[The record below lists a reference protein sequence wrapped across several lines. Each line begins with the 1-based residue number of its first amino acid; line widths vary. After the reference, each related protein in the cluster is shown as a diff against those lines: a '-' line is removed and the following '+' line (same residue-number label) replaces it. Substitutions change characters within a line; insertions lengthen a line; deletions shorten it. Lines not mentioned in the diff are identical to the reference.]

1 MKWLFIDHEYHKRT
15 GSAKFFLDIV
25 RKSFKVD
32 EHYYRHYYRTQ
43 AEKVA
48 ADYDGVIIWE
58 FPISRNKFFFRE
70 KKNVFVPMYDNEWA
84 SYWQWKRIAWSGMGV
99 ISFCD
104 KVTEHAKRCGVKNI
118 LDVRYFPNPSD
129 FPQEEGESK
138 RVFLWE
144 RGDISEDT
152 VKKLFP
158 PEFGYT
164 FDVKKGNEFLC
175 REEYLS
181 RIAACEIVVAP
192 RRKEGIGMAFLEAMA
207 MGKCVAAHN
216 DATMNEYIKDG
227 VNGILF
233 DADRPTAITASQ
245 VLSVRSNIHESKHQL
260 YGAWLGDMKKIC
272 DFIFT
277 QKPCAPSFSNRL
289 KILLSYP
296 MFLIEGVWHIV
307 NDKLKYRSKILLQ
320 KGVERGC

>member
-25 RKSFKVD
+25 RKSFSVD
-32 EHYYRHYYRTQ
+32 EHYYNRYYHTQ

-58 FPISRNKFFFRE
+58 FPISRNKFFFRG

-104 KVTEHAKRCGVKNI
+104 KVMTHAKRCGVKNI
-118 LDVRYFPNPSD
+118 IDVRYFPDPAEL
-129 FPQEEGESK
+129 PQISGDLK

-144 RGDISEDT
+144 RGEVGRTNVERMFPSGAGFSFDIKPQDEI
-152 VKKLFP
+152 LP
-158 PEFGYT
+158 R
-164 FDVKKGNEFLC
+164 DV
-175 REEYLS
+175 YL
-181 RIAACEIVVAP
+181 RRLAECGIVVAP

-207 MGKCVAAHN
+207 MGKCVVAHN
-216 DATMNEYIKDG
+216 DATMNEYIKNG
-227 VNGILF
+227 ETGILF
-233 DADRPTAITASQ
+233 NADRPTVITESQ
-245 VLSVRSNIHESKHQL
+245 VLSVRSNIHESKDQL
-260 YGAWLGDMKKIC
+260 YGVWLDDMKKIC
-272 DFIFT
+272 DFIFA
-277 QKPCAPSFSNRL
+277 QKPCAPSLLNRL

-296 MFLIEGVWHIV
+296 MYLVEGVWYILT
-307 NDKLKYRSKILLQ
+307 NKFKKLI
-320 KGVERGC
+320 

>member
-15 GSAKFFLDIV
+15 GSAKFFLDIL
-25 RKSFKVD
+25 RECFKID
-32 EHYYRHYYRTQ
+32 EHYYDCCYRTQ

-58 FPISRNKFFFRE
+58 FPISRNKFFFRG
-70 KKNVFVPMYDNEWA
+70 KRNIFVPMYDNEWA

-104 KVTEHAKRCGVKNI
+104 KVTAHAKRCGVKNI
-118 LDVRYFPNPSD
+118 LDVRYFPNPAD

-158 PEFGYT
+158 PESGYT
-164 FDVKKGNEFLC
+164 YDVKKGDEFLS

-207 MGKCVAAHN
+207 MGKCIVAHN
-216 DATMNEYIKDG
+216 DSTMNEYIKDG

-233 DADRPTAITASQ
+233 DADRPTAITESH
-245 VLSVRSNIHESKHQL
+245 VLSVRSNIQQSKDQL
-260 YGAWLGDMKKIC
+260 YGVWMEGRTKIC
-272 DFIFT
+272 DFIFA
-277 QKPCAPSFSNRL
+277 QKPCVPSFSNRL
-289 KILLSYP
+289 KISLSYP
-296 MFLIEGVWHIV
+296 MYLVEGVWYKIKA
-307 NDKLKYRSKILLQ
+307 KLGKVTFR
-320 KGVERGC
+320 

>member
-32 EHYYRHYYRTQ
+32 EHYYNRYYRTQ

-58 FPISRNKFFFRE
+58 FPISRNKFFFRG

-118 LDVRYFPNPSD
+118 LDIRYFPNPSD

-144 RGDISEDT
+144 RGDISEET

-158 PEFGYT
+158 LESGYT
-164 FDVKKGNEFLC
+164 FDVKRGDEFLS

-181 RIAACEIVVAP
+181 QIAACEVVVAP

-233 DADRPTAITASQ
+233 DADRPIAITESL

-260 YGAWLGDMKKIC
+260 YGAWLDDMKKIC

-277 QKPCAPSFSNRL
+277 QKPCAPSLLNQL
-289 KILLSYP
+289 KISLSYP
-296 MFLIEGVWHIV
+296 MFLIEGVWYKIKA
-307 NDKLKYRSKILLQ
+307 KLKKEAF
-320 KGVERGC
+320 K

>member
-25 RKSFKVD
+25 RKSFVVD
-32 EHYYRHYYRTQ
+32 EHYYDRYYRTQ

-48 ADYDGVIIWE
+48 ADYEGVIIWE
-58 FPISRNKFFFRE
+58 FPISRNKFFFPG

-104 KVTEHAKRCGVKNI
+104 KVTAHAKRCGVKNI

-152 VKKLFP
+152 AKKLFP
-158 PEFGYT
+158 PELGYT
-164 FDVKKGNEFLC
+164 FDVKRGDEFLS
-175 REEYLS
+175 RDEYLS

-207 MGKCVAAHN
+207 MGKCVIAHN

-227 VNGILF
+227 VNGLLF
-233 DADRPTAITASQ
+233 DADRPTVITESQ
-245 VLSVRSNIHESKHQL
+245 VLSVCSNIRAIKEQF
-260 YGAWLGDMKKIC
+260 YGVWLEDMKKISN
-272 DFIFT
+272 FIFT
-277 QKPCAPSFSNRL
+277 QKPCVPSLLNRL
-289 KILLSYP
+289 KISLSYP
-296 MFLIEGVWHIV
+296 MFLIEGVCYH
-307 NDKLKYRSKILLQ
+307 LKNKFRSK
-320 KGVERGC
+320 

>member
-1 MKWLFIDHEYHKRT
+1 MNWLFVDHECHKRT
-15 GSAKFFLDIV
+15 GSARFFLDIA
-25 RKSFKVD
+25 RKSFSVD
-32 EHYYRHYYRTQ
+32 EHYYNRYYRTE
-43 AEKVA
+43 AEKVV

-58 FPISRNKFFFRE
+58 FPISRNKFFFNGKR
-70 KKNVFVPMYDNEWA
+70 NVFVPMYDNEWA
-84 SYWQWKRIAWSGMGV
+84 SCWQWKRIAWSGMGV

-104 KVTEHAKRCGVKNI
+104 KVTEHARRCGVKNI
-118 LDVRYFPNPSD
+118 LDVRYFPYPSE
-129 FPQEEGESK
+129 FPQEKGEFK

-144 RGDISEDT
+144 RGDISEDV
-152 VKKLFP
+152 VKKIFP
-158 PEFGYT
+158 PELGYT
-164 FDVKKGNEFLC
+164 FDVKKGDEFLS

-233 DADRPTAITASQ
+233 DADRPTAVAESRI
-245 VLSVRSNIHESKHQL
+245 LSVRSNIHESKHQL
-260 YGAWLGDMKKIC
+260 YGAWLDDMKKIC

-277 QKPCAPSFSNRL
+277 QNSCIPSLSNRL

-296 MFLIEGVWHIV
+296 MYLIEGVWQH
-307 NDKLKYRSKILLQ
+307 LKNKIRL
-320 KGVERGC
+320 KER

>member
-25 RKSFKVD
+25 RKSFSVD
-32 EHYYRHYYRTQ
+32 EHYYNRYYRTQ
-43 AEKVA
+43 AEKA
-48 ADYDGVIIWE
+48 AVDYDGVIIWE
-58 FPISRNKFFFRE
+58 FPISRNKFFFRG

-104 KVTEHAKRCGVKNI
+104 KVTAHAKRCGVKNI
-118 LDVRYFPNPSD
+118 LDLRYFPNPSD
-129 FPQEEGESK
+129 FPQKKGEFK

-158 PEFGYT
+158 PELGYA
-164 FDVKKGNEFLC
+164 FDVKRGDEFLS

-207 MGKCVAAHN
+207 MGKCVVAHN
-216 DATMNEYIKDG
+216 DATMNEYIKNG

-233 DADRPTAITASQ
+233 DADRPIAITESQ
-245 VLSVRSNIHESKHQL
+245 VLSVRSNMHATKEQL
-260 YGAWLGDMKKIC
+260 YGAWSDDMKKIC
-272 DFIFT
+272 DFIFA
-277 QKPCAPSFSNRL
+277 QKPCDPSLLNRL
-289 KILLSYP
+289 KISLSYP
-296 MFLIEGVWHIV
+296 MFLIEGVWYKIKA
-307 NDKLKYRSKILLQ
+307 KLKKEAF
-320 KGVERGC
+320 K